1 MKTIT
6 IKRPQYS
13 SLPMV
18 AFCESVID
26 EINTKGLN
34 LDSCINYHGKAM
46 WLRTSTYKNGNKWHR
61 MTARIT
67 EGKQGINITF
77 TEEAVMYEQDWRNI
91 SNDN

>member
-6 IKRPQYS
+6 IKRPQRS

-34 LDSCINYHGKAM
+34 LGLCINYHGKPT
-46 WLRTSTYKNGNKWHR
+46 WHRISTYKNGNEWHR
-61 MTARIT
+61 ITARIT
-67 EGKQGINITF
+67 NGKQGINITF
-77 TEEAVMYEQDWRNI
+77 TEEAVKMDEEK
-91 SNDN
+91 

>member
-26 EINTKGLN
+26 EINALG
-34 LDSCINYHGKAM
+34 IRGFYIMYHGKPM
-46 WLRTSTYKNGNKWHR
+46 WIKESTYKDGNEWHR
-61 MTARIT
+61 ITARIT

-77 TEEAVMYEQDWRNI
+77 TEEAVKMEE
-91 SNDN
+91 SNE

>member
-26 EINTKGLN
+26 EINTNGLS
-34 LDSCINYHGKAM
+34 LDACINYHGKAM
-46 WLRTSTYKNGNKWHR
+46 WHRTSTYKDGNKWHR
-61 MTARIT
+61 ITARIT
-67 EGKQGINITF
+67 NGKQGFNITF
-77 TEEAVMYEQDWRNI
+77 TEEAVKMEEEE
-91 SNDN
+91 